1 MRRYL
6 TVLILISFF
15 FLGAKND
22 RVERPVFRVA
32 DGKVISFEQMIEE
45 IKKVTVVF
53 VGELHDSAEDHRM
66 QLELIKALHARGAP
80 LAVGLEMFR
89 AESQKD
95 LDRWVSGASTLEQ
108 FLPAYYDN
116 WRIAWPLYRDIFLYA
131 RESNIP
137 LVGLNVPQDVT
148 WKVAHKGFAALGP
161 KDLKD
166 LPPDISCNV
175 DPRYME
181 FIKRAY
187 SGHDIDEQA
196 FVHFCEAQLVWDKSM
211 AWHLVR
217 YLKKN
222 PSQHM
227 VVLAGAGHAWK
238 RGIPG
243 QVKQLSLTLTYKVIL
258 PHIPGEIDKKHI
270 HIGDAD
276 YVVLK

>member
-1 MRRYL
+1 MKRYL
-6 TVLILISFF
+6 AVLIMSFLL
-15 FLGAKND
+15 LGSEND
-22 RVERPVFRVA
+22 RVEGPVFRVA
-32 DGKVISFEQMIEE
+32 DGKVISFQQMIEE
-45 IKKVTVVF
+45 IKKANIVF
-53 VGELHDSAEDHRM
+53 VGELHDSSEHHRL
-66 QLELIKALHARGAP
+66 QLDIIKALRTTGMP

-95 LDRWVSGASTLEQ
+95 LDRWVSGASALDQ

-131 RESNIP
+131 RESKIS

-148 WKVAHKGFAALGP
+148 RKVARKGFAALGP
-161 KDLKD
+161 EDLKD

-211 AWHLVR
+211 AWHLIR
-217 YLKKN
+217 YLRKN

-227 VVLAGAGHAWK
+227 IVLAGAGHAWK
-238 RGIPG
+238 RGVPG
-243 QVKQLSLTLTYKVIL
+243 QVEKLSPKLTYKVIL

-270 HIGDAD
+270 SIGDAD
-276 YVVLK
+276 YVILK

>member
-1 MRRYL
+1 MKIYL
-6 TVLILISFF
+6 VVLIIISFF
-15 FLGAKND
+15 FLDAKND
-22 RVERPVFRVA
+22 TGRGHVFRVR
-32 DGKVISFEQMIEE
+32 DGKVISFEQMIGE
-45 IKKVTVVF
+45 IKKVNIVF
-53 VGELHDSAEDHRM
+53 VGELHDSAEHHRT
-66 QLELIKALHARGAP
+66 QLDVIRALRTAGTP

-95 LDRWVSGASTLEQ
+95 LDRWVSGSSTLEQ

-131 RESNIP
+131 RESKTA

-148 WKVAHKGFAALGP
+148 RKVARKGFAALDP
-161 KDLKD
+161 EDLKD

-211 AWHLVR
+211 AWHLIQ
-217 YLKKN
+217 YLRKN

-227 VVLAGAGHAWK
+227 IVLAGAGHAWK
-238 RGIPG
+238 RGVPG
-243 QVKQLSLTLTYKVIL
+243 QVEQLSPKLTYKVIL
-258 PHIPGEIDKKHI
+258 PPIPGEIDQKHI
-270 HIGDAD
+270 SIGDAD
-276 YVVLK
+276 YVLLK

>member
-1 MRRYL
+1 MKRYL
-6 TVLILISFF
+6 AVLIIISFF
-15 FLGAKND
+15 FVGANSD
-22 RVERPVFRVA
+22 AGQAPVFRVA
-32 DGKVISFEQMIEE
+32 DGKVISFEQMIGE
-45 IKKVTVVF
+45 IKGVTVVF
-53 VGELHDSAEDHRM
+53 VGELHDSAEHHRL
-66 QLELIKALHARGAP
+66 QLDVIKALHATSAP
-80 LAVGLEMFR
+80 VAVGLEMFR
-89 AESQKD
+89 AESQED
-95 LDRWVSGASTLEQ
+95 LDRWVSGASTLDQ
-108 FLPAYYDN
+108 FLPVYYDN

-131 RESNIP
+131 REHKIH

-148 WKVAHKGFAALGP
+148 RKVARKGFAALDP
-161 KDLKD
+161 KELKD

-211 AWHLVR
+211 AWHFVR
-217 YLKKN
+217 YLQKN

-227 VVLAGAGHAWK
+227 IVLAGAGHAWK

-243 QVKQLSLTLTYKVIL
+243 QVERLSSTLTYKVIL
-258 PHIPGEIDKKHI
+258 PNIPGDIDRRHI
-270 HIGDAD
+270 SINDAD